1 MTILK
6 HEVRSGLAGCIL
18 WSAVTGGLMALCVSM
33 YPSMSGQPWAC
44 WPARRAATRRSSC

>member
-33 YPSMSGQPWAC
+33 
-44 WPARRAATRRSSC
+44 